1 MWKNYSLLTMEH
13 KKPARGSTKLF
24 IAVWTENDNFHDSG
38 MKYGEKVDVTD
49 CQRFENV
56 TDVTRQNKCMY
67 AADTV
72 HSMISLS

>member
-1 MWKNYSLLTMEH
+1 
-13 KKPARGSTKLF
+13 
-24 IAVWTENDNFHDSG
+24 

-72 HSMISLS
+72 HSMISLSKTRIIHLAELQYFCNELLFHAP